1 MNYQK
6 KIFNFIKYQFPPIC
20 CFCVIWA
27 ISPEAV
33 KAQLPDLAQNQ
44 SPIRPS
50 PRSPI
55 PPLETPLPT
64 PLPPPEQLLEPTT
77 PIPRTREQFREVPGE
92 IVVEEFI
99 FEGNTAFSDEELA
112 ELIKSFIGR
121 PLSFSELLGARSAI
135 AELYLREGYIT
146 SGAFIPPQSFED
158 GIIAIGILEGEL
170 EELTVTGEGKLI
182 SNYVRDRIQLAT
194 QKPLNQ
200 NRLLQALQLLQ
211 LDPRIE
217 RISAELSAGSS
228 PGRSF
233 LNVTFR
239 TADTFYTTLFTD
251 NGRVPSVGSWR
262 RGIAIGDEN
271 LFGFGD
277 TAVGIYTNT
286 EGSNEIELVYTIP
299 LNARN
304 GRLGLRFNATESE
317 IIESPFDELDIESN
331 SSTYELTYR
340 QPIVETP
347 TTELTMGITIS
358 RRESNSSVLGV
369 DFPLSLG
376 ADASGRTRLSV
387 ARAFQE
393 YIRRGPKDVFAA
405 RSQFSVGVGAF
416 DATINDEGP
425 DGEFFSW
432 RGQAQYVRELAENT
446 VFLIRTDIQLTPD
459 ALVPLEQMGNGGFES
474 VRGYRQDSL
483 LSDNGVFVS
492 AELRYPILR
501 TSDRQGILHAYPFVD
516 FATGW
521 NSSDLPNPDPQSL
534 VSVGVGLRWEYS
546 DRINARIEWGIPL
559 VETES
564 RGNTWQ
570 EDGIYFSVEFTPF

>member
-1 MNYQK
+1 M
-6 KIFNFIKYQFPPIC
+6 
-20 CFCVIWA
+20 
-27 ISPEAV
+27 
-33 KAQLPDLAQNQ
+33 AQDR

-55 PPLETPLPT
+55 PPLQAPSPT
-64 PLPPPEQLLEPTT
+64 PLPPPEELLEPTAPT
-77 PIPRTREQFREVPGE
+77 PRTREQFPEVPGE
-92 IVVEEFI
+92 IVVEQFI

-112 ELIKSFIGR
+112 EVIKSFIGR
-121 PLSFSELLGARSAI
+121 PLSFGELLGARSAI
-135 AELYLREGYIT
+135 AELYVREGYIT
-146 SGAFIPPQSFED
+146 SGAFIPPQSFEN
-158 GIIAIGILEGEL
+158 GIITIGILEGEL
-170 EELTVTGEGKLI
+170 EELTVTGEGKLGA
-182 SNYVRDRIQLAT
+182 SYVRDRIELAT
-194 QKPLNQ
+194 KKPLNQ
-200 NRLLQALQLLQ
+200 NRLLRALQLLQ
-211 LDPRIE
+211 LDPRVE
-217 RISAELSAGSS
+217 RISAELSAGSA

-251 NGRVPSVGSWR
+251 NARVDSVGSWR

-277 TAVGIYTNT
+277 TGVAIYTNT
-286 EGSNEIELVYTIP
+286 AGSNEIEFVYTLP
-299 LNARN
+299 LNPRN
-304 GRLGLRFNATESE
+304 GRLALRFNATDSE
-317 IIESPFDELDIESN
+317 ILESPFDELDIESN

-340 QPIVETP
+340 QPIFETP
-347 TTELTMGITIS
+347 TTELTMGITVS

-387 ARAFQE
+387 VRAFQE
-393 YIRRGPKDVFAA
+393 YIRRGPKNVFAA

-416 DATINDEGP
+416 DATINEEGP

-432 RGQAQYVRELAENT
+432 RGQAQYVREIAEDT

-459 ALVPLEQMGNGGFES
+459 ALVPLEQIANGGFES

-483 LSDNGVFVS
+483 LSDNGVLVS

-501 TSDRQGILHAYPFVD
+501 TGDRKGILHFTPFVD

-534 VSVGVGLRWEYS
+534 VSVGIGLRWEYS
-546 DRINARIEWGIPL
+546 DRIKARIEWGIPL

-564 RGNTWQ
+564 RGNSLQ